1 MRALARKTSDCS
13 HLKSLGTEIIFG
25 DVQDYDSLRKAVS
38 GVDVVFHAAARV
50 MPGWGSWQDYEATIV
65 KGTENILKASVDAKV
80 SRFVYVSSGVV
91 LGKACRGGVPADEA
105 TPCEIVFTEDN
116 YYDYAKHQAEQMA
129 LEYHREGK
137 LTVTVVRP
145 CIVYGPRDRYITDRF
160 HLLASMPV
168 FMWPGKGDHR
178 APLVY
183 VTDVA
188 DSAIVAAMSQQAV
201 GQVYNIAP
209 LDEVRFS
216 DFAAALA
223 KAKGKKLRKLT
234 VPMSLAYAFGLL
246 VEWWAKLWRF
256 KQPPLFTRSG
266 LCFFE
271 EGMFIDGSKIVRELG
286 WQPKVPLEEGARLY
300 VEWRC
305 AQGKK
310 KTI

>member
-1 MRALARKTSDCS
+1 
-13 HLKSLGTEIIFG
+13 
-25 DVQDYDSLRKAVS
+25 
-38 GVDVVFHAAARV
+38 
-50 MPGWGSWQDYEATIV
+50 
-65 KGTENILKASVDAKV
+65 
-80 SRFVYVSSGVV
+80 
-91 LGKACRGGVPADEA
+91 
-105 TPCEIVFTEDN
+105 
-116 YYDYAKHQAEQMA
+116 
-129 LEYHREGK
+129 
-137 LTVTVVRP
+137 
-145 CIVYGPRDRYITDRF
+145 
-160 HLLASMPV
+160 
-168 FMWPGKGDHR
+168 
-178 APLVY
+178 VY